1 MEDIP
6 KDELNKE
13 QEIGLTEPSE
23 VGADFEKEVQE
34 ISKAVSEVVAETSL
48 AEKVD
53 DLRLI
58 LENISEDVEAW
69 RSSRKDSYLEA
80 LETLKSQVEEIQG
93 EWSNVSTSMKSQRER
108 LESLLESFPGII
120 ETSTLRALS
129 LRLTHVEKLVSEL
142 ITESNAK
149 ATAQGSRKQLIIS
162 LAALGVTVI
171 LWGIFIGLNVM
182 G

>member
-1 MEDIP
+1 
-6 KDELNKE
+6 
-13 QEIGLTEPSE
+13 LTESSE
-23 VGADFEKEVQE
+23 VSAEFEKEVQE
-34 ISKAVSEVVAETSL
+34 LRKAVNEVVTETSL
-48 AEKVD
+48 AEKVE

-80 LETLKSQVEEIQG
+80 LETLKSQVEEIQS
-93 EWSNVSTSMKSQRER
+93 EWNNVSTSMKSQRER

-142 ITESNAK
+142 ITESNVEA
-149 ATAQGSRKQLIIS
+149 AAQGSRKQLIIS
-162 LAALGVTVI
+162 LAALGVTII
-171 LWGIFIGLNVM
+171 LWGIFIGLNVI